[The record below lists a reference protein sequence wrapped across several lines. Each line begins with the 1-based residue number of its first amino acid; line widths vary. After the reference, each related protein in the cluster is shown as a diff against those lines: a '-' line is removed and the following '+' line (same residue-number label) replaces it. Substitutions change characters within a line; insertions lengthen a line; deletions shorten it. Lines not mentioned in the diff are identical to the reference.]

1 MKPGALGASYKE
13 ALLVLTIQ
21 SAGDRMSG
29 GQTGSQSKLQMVALL
44 LLPGWAVGVCFH
56 LESTGPK
63 FQMELL
69 H

>member
-1 MKPGALGASYKE
+1 MRRGALGASYKD

-29 GQTGSQSKLQMVALL
+29 EQTGLQSKLHMFTVL
-44 LLPGWAVGVCFH
+44 LLPGWGVGVCFH
-56 LESTGPK
+56 LESSGPK
-63 FQMELL
+63 FQMKLP